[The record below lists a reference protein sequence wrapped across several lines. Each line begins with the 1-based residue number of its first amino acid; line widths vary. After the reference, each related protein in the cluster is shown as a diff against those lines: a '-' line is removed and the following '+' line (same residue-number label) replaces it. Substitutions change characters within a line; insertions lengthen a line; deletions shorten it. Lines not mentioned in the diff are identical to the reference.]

1 MYKRLYLN
9 EPISNT
15 TSRSEQEDITTYK
28 VLECGQINLTLS
40 NHKMTLTVQNI
51 KPTVGTT
58 TTKSQGSTHD
68 QTEMDIDTDIPI
80 PEPYQEQ
87 TENDMQIDRPEI
99 DRDNTKL
106 PKQNL
111 GISEVYNKQQTN
123 SNKQNRATYSSIV
136 AAKPAIRRTQ
146 NTYE

>member
-1 MYKRLYLN
+1 CNTLERRQDKEMEETKR
-9 EPISNT
+9 T
-15 TSRSEQEDITTYK
+15 VCTSRGHRKRNIHRTNPKNQHGPEKEHEERRESEQEDITTYK

-68 QTEMDIDTDIPI
+68 QTEMDIDTDIPK

-99 DRDNTKL
+99 DRT
-106 PKQNL
+106 
-111 GISEVYNKQQTN
+111 SE
-123 SNKQNRATYSSIV
+123 
-136 AAKPAIRRTQ
+136 
-146 NTYE
+146 